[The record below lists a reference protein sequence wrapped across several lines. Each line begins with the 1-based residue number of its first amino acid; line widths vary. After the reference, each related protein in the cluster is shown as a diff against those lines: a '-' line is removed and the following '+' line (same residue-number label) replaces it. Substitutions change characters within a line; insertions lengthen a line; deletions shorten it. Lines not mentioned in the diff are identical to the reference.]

1 MKVEQVIK
9 SQQISSNE
17 LRTTIT
23 IFHTNN
29 WLFEKHKRF
38 FTKFGLTNQQ
48 YNVLRILRGQY
59 PNPASISLIKDRM
72 LDKMSD
78 TSRLVDRLIKLN
90 FVNREISINDKRSVD
105 VKISNEGLQLLKT
118 IDEELPTMDNLV
130 RKLSHDEMN
139 QLCNLLD
146 KLRG

>member
-90 FVNREISINDKRSVD
+90 FVN
-105 VKISNEGLQLLKT
+105 
-118 IDEELPTMDNLV
+118 
-130 RKLSHDEMN
+130 
-139 QLCNLLD
+139 
-146 KLRG
+146 